1 MIVPHVDVPHF
12 DYLKFRLFLLSL
24 LWRMGVSKLEF
35 FEDVNLGGKHE
46 KALRLALMSEN
57 SLDAEQYSCALIGVL
72 IDGTFS
78 PDLILRP
85 KRVLGPDLHGYG
97 IVIGGMLFQF
107 LVMSHPPPAIWAEFC
122 ISTANR
128 VRIPFRDVRVIPFLS
143 KFVDEIGVA
152 MRKRSELRGNS

>member
-107 LVMSHPPPAIWAEFC
+107 LVMSHPPLRYGPNFAYQRPTDTESLSEMFEL
-122 ISTANR
+122 
-128 VRIPFRDVRVIPFLS
+128 FLS
-143 KFVDEIGVA
+143 FLNLLTRLES
-152 MRKRSELRGNS
+152 R